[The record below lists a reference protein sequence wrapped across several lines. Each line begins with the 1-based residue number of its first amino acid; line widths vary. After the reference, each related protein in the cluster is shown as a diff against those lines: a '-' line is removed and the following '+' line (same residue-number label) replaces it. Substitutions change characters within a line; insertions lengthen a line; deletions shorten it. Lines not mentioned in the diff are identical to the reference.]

1 MAKRSRTPAYPG
13 HFISMAVL
21 KHGVSLDVTGS
32 RVLNTFHFIDTIW
45 VSLIDD
51 TCLQNLTQL
60 LVDACWRFVICLN
73 VLYHYFSWLIMLISW
88 LCPGVLMFLVF
99 NLPSYTSFF
108 WIFMTVIV
116 FFCIHQ
122 PAYSNQASAQ
132 NDGSKPLK
140 STEETLVGGPRPVHV
155 NEIQRILER
164 SWYTFA
170 LLCAAFLCA
179 WVVYKG
185 MGWNEYLVCPCCG
198 WYIYNYVNI
207 FLQIY
212 IIIYIC
218 TLIL

>member
-60 LVDACWRFVICLN
+60 LFDACWRFVICLN

-88 LCPGVLMFLVF
+88 LCPGVLTFLVF

-198 WYIYNYVNI
+198 WYIY
-207 FLQIY
+207 IY
-212 IIIYIC
+212 I
-218 TLIL
+218 